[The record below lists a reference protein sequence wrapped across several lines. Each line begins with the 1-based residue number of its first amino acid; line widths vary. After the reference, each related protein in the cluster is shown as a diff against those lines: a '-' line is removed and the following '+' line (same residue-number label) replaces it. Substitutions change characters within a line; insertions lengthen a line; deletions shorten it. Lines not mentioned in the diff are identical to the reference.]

1 MIVGSIKIVCVFLE
15 SLHVTRSPLH
25 SAVLTGDVGNA
36 KKFLADDGTGFAN
49 NKSANHRHSPGGNDR
64 NAAQ

>member
-1 MIVGSIKIVCVFLE
+1 MTL
-15 SLHVTRSPLH
+15 SPSH
-25 SAVLTGDVGNA
+25 SAAPTGDVGNA
-36 KKFLADDGTGFAN
+36 EQFLADDGTGFAN